1 MLKNKYMVKE
11 QIKPKVKNE
20 QSTSDENTLLLYN
33 DDVNSF
39 DFVIETLVDV
49 CGHDT
54 IQAEQCAMIAHY
66 NGKCPIY
73 TSSIDE
79 LLPLSSILSDKGLSV
94 QIN

>member
-1 MLKNKYMVKE
+1 MVKE
-11 QIKPKVKNE
+11 QIKPKEYNK
-20 QSTSDENTLLLYN
+20 QSTSDENTLLLFN

-39 DFVIETLVDV
+39 DYVIESLVEV

-54 IQAEQCAMIAHY
+54 FQAEQCAMIAHY

-73 TSSIDE
+73 TSSMDE
-79 LLPLSSILSDKGLSV
+79 IVPLSNVLSDRGLSV